1 MQSRT
6 SLGLATGFLVLLSA
20 STLTCSQGGKSM
32 GWDRDFGP
40 ALDAGLIKVASL
52 KPEDIPAYLTDFDR
66 SDPIASV
73 AKTAVG
79 REETLAFFAGITG
92 SAEVA
97 KAILDNALHFGVS
110 PALAFA
116 LAEEESKFDPHAQ
129 NANAGSVDRG
139 LFQLNSRAFPK
150 VRATDAW
157 DPLTNARYGLSH
169 LAWFLEKAGNEVS
182 ALAMYNAGSYSVDR
196 GATPRRTLDYI
207 SRIQAYR
214 DRILDL
220 YAAKIGIRAGTLA
233 GAIALATGSN

>member
-1 MQSRT
+1 M
-6 SLGLATGFLVLLSA
+6 LSA
-20 STLTCSQGGKSM
+20 STLTCSQGGKSL

-40 ALDAGLIKVASL
+40 ALDSGLIKVASL
-52 KPEDIPAYLTDFDR
+52 KPEDIPAYLSDLDR

-73 AKTAVG
+73 AATPLG
-79 REETLAFFAGITG
+79 REETLAFFTAVTG

-97 KAILDNALHFGVS
+97 QAILDNALHFGVS

-116 LAEEESKFDPHAQ
+116 LAEEESKFDPHAL

-150 VRATDAW
+150 VKVSDTW
-157 DPLTNARYGLSH
+157 DPATNARYGLSH

-196 GATPRRTLDYI
+196 GATPKKTLDYI

-214 DRILDL
+214 DKILDL
-220 YAAKIGIRAGTLA
+220 FAAKIGIRAGSLA
-233 GAIALATGSN
+233 GAIALAAGSN

>member
-6 SLGLATGFLVLLSA
+6 SLGLATIFLFLLSA
-20 STLTCSQGGKSM
+20 STLTCSQGGKSL

-40 ALDAGLIKVASL
+40 ALDAGLLKVASL
-52 KPEDIPAYLTDFDR
+52 KPEDIPAYLSDLDR

-73 AKTAVG
+73 AATPLG
-79 REETLAFFAGITG
+79 REETLNFFSSVTG
-92 SAEVA
+92 SPEVA

-116 LAEEESKFDPHAQ
+116 LAEEESKFDPHAL
-129 NANAGSVDRG
+129 NVNAGSVDRG

-150 VRATDAW
+150 VKVADTW
-157 DPLTNARYGLSH
+157 DPETNARYGLSH

-196 GATPRRTLDYI
+196 GATPKRTLDYI
-207 SRIQAYR
+207 SRIQTYR
-214 DRILDL
+214 DKILDL
-220 YAAKIGIRAGTLA
+220 YAAKIGIRAGSLA